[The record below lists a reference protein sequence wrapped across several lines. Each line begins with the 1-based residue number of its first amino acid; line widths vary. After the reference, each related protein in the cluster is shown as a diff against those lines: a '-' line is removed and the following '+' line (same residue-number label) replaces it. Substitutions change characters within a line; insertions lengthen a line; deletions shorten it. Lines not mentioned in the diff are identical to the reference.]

1 MAFDIR
7 EQTDRSL
14 AVTPDDVDLEAFT
27 VGPLSTHTV
36 RCLRFLY
43 NVERHTIRHLRD
55 VLVTPSHTDPI
66 VTEFLTG
73 WAFQEFWLAET
84 LDAVIARHP
93 PPRAYPPPHQLRV
106 AQELRDRFAPV
117 RQALLANLI
126 GEDFVA
132 IHMTWAFL
140 DSWVTGTAYARAAEH
155 DDHPELTALTERIC
169 AVKELHREFYA
180 DQARHRLGGSRRA
193 RTLTRRAL
201 DLAWRVPG
209 ASIHAK
215 AETRF
220 VLHQLFDGHDPGR
233 YDSKLDTLPGLD
245 GLRIVSSAM
254 ATFGVIPPTTHGT
267 VPQ

>member
-7 EQTDRSL
+7 EQTDRSS
-14 AVTPDDVDLEAFT
+14 AVTPDGVDLDAFAAR
-27 VGPLSTHTV
+27 PMSTHTV
-36 RCLRFLY
+36 RCLRFLC

-55 VLVTPSHTDPI
+55 VLVTPSHTDPV

-73 WAFQEFWLAET
+73 WAFQEFWLAES
-84 LDAVIARHP
+84 LDAVIAQHP
-93 PPRAYPPPHQLRV
+93 PPMAHKPPQQLRL

-117 RQALLANLI
+117 RQSLLANLI

-132 IHMTWAFL
+132 IHMTWAYL
-140 DSWVTGTAYARAAEH
+140 DSWVTGTAYLRAAEH
-155 DDHPELTALTERIC
+155 EDHPELTALVERIRR
-169 AVKELHREFYA
+169 VKTLHREFYA
-180 DQARHRLGGSRRA
+180 DQALQRLRGSRRA

-201 DLAWRVPG
+201 SLVWRPPG

-220 VLHQLFDGHDPGR
+220 VLHHLFDGADGR
-233 YDSKLDTLPGLD
+233 RFDTKLDTLPGLD

-254 ATFGVIPPTTHGT
+254 ATFGVIPPITDGT
-267 VPQ
+267 VRR